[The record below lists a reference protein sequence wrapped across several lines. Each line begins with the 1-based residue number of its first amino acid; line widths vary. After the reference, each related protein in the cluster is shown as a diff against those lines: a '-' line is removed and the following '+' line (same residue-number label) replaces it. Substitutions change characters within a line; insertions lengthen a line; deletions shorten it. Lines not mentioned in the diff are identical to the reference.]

1 MDLDFLLITTI
12 YLLVILTI
20 HYHLKESEKNIPVKQ
35 VLIKKVPK
43 LEEDENINNQYNK
56 YIDENK
62 IELQLNE
69 DDLNDYR
76 KTLENEVDITD
87 NELIID
93 NREINNMDDTN
104 RGLLQYLDVE
114 ADDTIDSLQLLT
126 KNLDT
131 DNTINIL
138 NNDTKSDLDKFFTSV
153 KDNEFS
159 FPPVPTKDK
168 KISNTKIDLD
178 YRKNNLMEDIKKLN
192 DDNLYG
198 SVYAF
203 DEFNSGYSNI

>member
-12 YLLVILTI
+12 YLLIILTI
-20 HYHLKESEKNIPVKQ
+20 HFYLKESEKKISVKQ

-43 LEEDENINNQYNK
+43 LKDENINNQYNK
-56 YIDENK
+56 YINKNK

-69 DDLNDYR
+69 DDLDDYR

-87 NELIID
+87 NELIIG
-93 NREINNMDDTN
+93 NNEINDMDDTN

-126 KNLDT
+126 KNLDQ

-153 KDNEFS
+153 KDNEYS

-168 KISNTKIDLD
+168 KISNKKMDLD

-192 DDNLYG
+192 DDNVYG

>member
-20 HYHLKESEKNIPVKQ
+20 HYYLKESEKKIPVKQ
-35 VLIKKVPK
+35 VLIKKVPEIK
-43 LEEDENINNQYNK
+43 DENINNQYNK
-56 YIDENK
+56 YINENK
-62 IELQLNE
+62 IELELKE
-69 DDLNDYR
+69 DDLDDYR

-93 NREINNMDDTN
+93 NSEMNDMDDTN

-114 ADDTIDSLQLLT
+114 ADDTVDTLQLLT

-131 DNTINIL
+131 DNNINRL

-153 KDNEFS
+153 KDDEYS

-192 DDNLYG
+192 DDNVYG